1 MIDRRIFLA
10 GMAALA
16 ACSDTTFQLADDIHR
31 KRMAITMDDFNL
43 GFVIGLNQQAR
54 HENILEAFNAVGH
67 KAAGF
72 VTGSFIDS
80 KWGHRVLRDWL
91 SGDHLIA
98 NHTWTHMHANE
109 SETDVYLSEIE
120 KTRDFLLSFPATS
133 NFFRY
138 PFLDDGRDRDQ
149 QVALYQGVSDLELL
163 NAPVT
168 MDSIDWYTASRLE
181 AALKS
186 NPNTDLAP
194 YRDYYVEMC
203 VTLSNYWD
211 GVAQALGFKSLP
223 HLTLVHH
230 NVLNG
235 YFLEDVLVA
244 LKADGWRFVDAE
256 DALQFKPFHAVPP
269 EPTHGRNWLT
279 LQARQMEISVPPF
292 PEKYLGFGR
301 KTMDALGL

>member
-1 MIDRRIFLA
+1 
-10 GMAALA
+10 
-16 ACSDTTFQLADDIHR
+16 
-31 KRMAITMDDFNL
+31 MAITMDDFNL

-223 HLTLVHH
+223 HLTLMHH

-235 YFLEDVLVA
+235 HFLKDVLLA
-244 LKADGWRFVDAE
+244 LKADGWSFVDAK
-256 DALQFKPFHAVPP
+256 DALQFQPFHAIAP

-279 LQARQMEISVPPF
+279 LKARQMEISVPPF